1 MTESLKGV
9 NLGGWLVIEKWITP
23 SLFNGSTARN
33 EFELSKTEQG
43 RGRIMRHHKTFITDD
58 DLQWLKSRGVEIL
71 RVPIGYW
78 IFGDDKRYVGAIKQL
93 DWLVDTSL
101 FYGFKLLLDLHAA
114 PGAQNNTAH
123 SGSGNTNRNIHSTK
137 WLNDVATQDK
147 TIVIL
152 EKIARRYRHSP
163 NVWGIELLNE
173 PVIDRFGLKL
183 TRFHRRAY
191 KRLIKVARPG
201 THIVFSDAYAPLL
214 TTNTFWLRTNKKF
227 PVVMDSHIYQVFGAK
242 NAKMTF
248 NQHVKQTTLTK
259 YYLKLLRFQQPVIV
273 GEWSA
278 MLPTRV
284 GPSKTHEYVR
294 RQLDAFSVAEA
305 QFYWSYK
312 TEADGRWN
320 YRDMAEKDLL
330 Q

>member
-9 NLGGWLVIEKWITP
+9 NLGGWLVLEKWMTP
-23 SLFNGSTARN
+23 SLFKGTSARN

-43 RGRIMRHHKTFITDD
+43 RGRIKQHHKTFITED
-58 DLQWLKSRGVEIL
+58 DLQWLKSQGIQIL

-78 IFGDDKRYVGAIKQL
+78 VFGDDKRYVGAIEQL

-101 FYGFKLLLDLHAA
+101 SYGFKLLLDLHAA
-114 PGAQNNTAH
+114 PGAQNNAAH

-137 WLNDVATQDK
+137 WLNDFAAQDK
-147 TIVIL
+147 TIVTL
-152 EKIARRYRHSP
+152 EKLARRYRHSP
-163 NVWGIELLNE
+163 NIWGIELLNE
-173 PVIDRFGLKL
+173 PIIDRFGLKL
-183 TRFHRRAY
+183 ARFHRRAY
-191 KRLIKVARPG
+191 KRLITVARPG

-214 TTNTFWLRTNKKF
+214 TTNTFWLRANKKF
-227 PVVMDSHIYQVFGAK
+227 PVIMDCHIYQVFGAK

-248 NQHVKQTTLTK
+248 NQHVKRTTLTK
-259 YYLKLLRFQQPVIV
+259 YFLKLLRFQQPIII

-278 MLPTRV
+278 MLPSGV
-284 GPSKTHEYVR
+284 GPSQTHEYVR
-294 RQLDAFSVAEA
+294 RQLDAFSTTKA

-320 YRDMAEKDLL
+320 YREIKEKDLL